1 MKKLICM
8 AIMGTVLMTACS
20 SSVGL
25 GVGTSIV
32 PGVYIGGSTSTSLK
46 KSDLKKTKKTEKK
59 KSEKYNQN
67 KN

>member
-1 MKKLICM
+1 MRKLICM
-8 AIMGTVLMTACS
+8 AVMGTILMTACS

-32 PGVYIGGSTSTSLK
+32 PGVYVGGSTSTSLK
-46 KSDLKKTKKTEKK
+46 RSDSKKAEKLEKK
-59 KSEKYNQN
+59 KMKKYNQN